1 MRIKIDD
8 LNRIYSGDKRVF
20 SDLNVNIEPG
30 FFCFSVFRNIEN
42 VIFACMQSPL
52 QGHSFEKIFFDNDT
66 VAKGDKT
73 ICFFEEDPLGET
85 QKMGFQQMT
94 EKREAAIRPD
104 LKHTPVYHI
113 DNLPEKQ
120 HRSNSKYELFH

>member
-30 FFCFSVFRNIEN
+30 FFCFSIFRNIEN

-52 QGHSFEKIFFDNDT
+52 QGHSFEKIFLT
-66 VAKGDKT
+66 MT
-73 ICFFEEDPLGET
+73 PLPKEI
-85 QKMGFQQMT
+85 
-94 EKREAAIRPD
+94 KRYVF
-104 LKHTPVYHI
+104 LKKILSGKLKKRVF
-113 DNLPEKQ
+113 NK
-120 HRSNSKYELFH
+120 